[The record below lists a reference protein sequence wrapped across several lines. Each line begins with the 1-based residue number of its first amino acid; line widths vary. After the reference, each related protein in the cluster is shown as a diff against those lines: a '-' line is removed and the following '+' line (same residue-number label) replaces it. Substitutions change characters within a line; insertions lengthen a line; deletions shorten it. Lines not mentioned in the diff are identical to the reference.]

1 MNPILIFC
9 YKVECHLLYHL
20 LVALW
25 PVIFLYETKLISKEI
40 SRRLFVAEVT
50 HMMLTA
56 QTSYY
61 LFRCCRGE
69 ALELPVAAFAVPRV
83 VPKAMGL
90 AQTTATVT
98 TAFNQVKKSK
108 CAILGTEGGRAD
120 KVTSFTKLVQKYN
133 WVLILYYYYYTVLEG
148 TEDQD
153 SKQISKLLMFYFNN
167 WDLVAQILYND
178 LMFCLYFY
186 VYWRLLLA
194 ACVISGEVASRS
206 IPLGDLIFG

>member
-56 QTSYY
+56 QTSNY

-83 VPKAMGL
+83 VPKAMGQ

-108 CAILGTEGGRAD
+108 CAILGTEGGEA
-120 KVTSFTKLVQKYN
+120 T
-133 WVLILYYYYYTVLEG
+133 
-148 TEDQD
+148 
-153 SKQISKLLMFYFNN
+153 
-167 WDLVAQILYND
+167 
-178 LMFCLYFY
+178 
-186 VYWRLLLA
+186 RLLVLQSSFRN
-194 ACVISGEVASRS
+194 ITDS
-206 IPLGDLIFG
+206 